1 MILQKLPAMTRGLS
15 WFEKVLALRGN
26 IRVFSAVFS
35 FTGASMVMVNVL
47 LQPYMLSLGASM
59 TFVGLFVAMGGRQGL
74 ISALAQPLGG
84 WLSDKKGRKPLIL
97 FGNIQFVMALA
108 FMTLAGVFNNWLFF
122 VPAMVFLGF
131 FRTTNPAL
139 NAAIAESVKRH
150 ERSMAY
156 SVVMFFNMLP
166 AILISAAVGL
176 MADAFGFLGA
186 FLIGML
192 LQVTSTLLVLGF
204 MKETIKISLQQSKI
218 RLAEFM
224 KTMVIPGRKLRSFIL
239 IMASDAFFWGIGA
252 AILFGLLNKTYNF
265 SSFQLGIMWSVLL
278 ISLACSQLIMGKLV
292 QKYGCKKF
300 LMLSEV
306 IGIFL
311 MTGWLSFK
319 NFEAFALLQVPYGL
333 VISAWVPAMNTFIA
347 NQTAEE
353 NRAEAIGKLAA
364 IRGLIS
370 FPAPYIGGFLY
381 DARGFQVPITTGLI
395 GIIFTL
401 LLIWLFIHEPESIST
416 KV

>member
-1 MILQKLPAMTRGLS
+1 
-15 WFEKVLALRGN
+15 
-26 IRVFSAVFS
+26 
-35 FTGASMVMVNVL
+35 
-47 LQPYMLSLGASM
+47 
-59 TFVGLFVAMGGRQGL
+59 
-74 ISALAQPLGG
+74 
-84 WLSDKKGRKPLIL
+84 
-97 FGNIQFVMALA
+97 
-108 FMTLAGVFNNWLFF
+108 
-122 VPAMVFLGF
+122 
-131 FRTTNPAL
+131 
-139 NAAIAESVKRH
+139 
-150 ERSMAY
+150 
-156 SVVMFFNMLP
+156 MLP

-176 MADAFGFLGA
+176 IADAFGFLGV
-186 FLIGML
+186 FLIGIL
-192 LQVTSTLLVLGF
+192 LQITSALLVFGF
-204 MKETIKISLQQSKI
+204 MKETLKISSQRSGM

-224 KTMVIPGRKLRSFIL
+224 KTMVVPERKLRSFIL

-311 MTGWLSFK
+311 MAGWLLFK

-347 NQTAEE
+347 NQTTEE

-381 DARGFQVPITTGLI
+381 DATGFQAPITAGLI
-395 GIIFTL
+395 GIILTL
-401 LLIWLFIHEPESIST
+401 LLIWLFIHEPESIPT